1 MQFLHIEQKFSIVLS
16 GSYITF
22 ILNAAQDVAFLSV
35 FNPLA
40 HEVGIPH
47 LHCQTIKRQYF
58 IHKNLILSSMYNFR
72 ALLKFPHGRK
82 VHYSLQLVQS
92 FHILQ
97 N

>member
-1 MQFLHIEQKFSIVLS
+1 MKLELLTSTAKELK
-16 GSYITF
+16 
-22 ILNAAQDVAFLSV
+22 
-35 FNPLA
+35 
-40 HEVGIPH
+40 E
-47 LHCQTIKRQYF
+47 YF

-72 ALLKFPHGRK
+72 ALLKFPHGIK